1 MSNQPLPPG
10 RRARPLTDSATRF
23 LALIC
28 ALLAVVA
35 TLGTPSHVRAQA
47 AAAPAPA
54 AAAPKPTD
62 IFQGPGTR
70 LPLLGDETPKFGQTP
85 RPDDETLKK
94 YRQYIDSL
102 VDPDNTLEL
111 VVGRPR
117 LVVLKQT
124 PLRIQIPNEDIATYT
139 LLSGSEVSVT
149 GVHTGTTLLN
159 IWVKD
164 ANAPKGQSVLSYLV
178 RVIPDPEAKSRL
190 ERIYKALEGE
200 VNKAF
205 PNSGI
210 TITLVGDSLVVR
222 GQATDAKESSQIL
235 SVIISN
241 APSPTAA
248 NNPVTYFDDT
258 RNLGA
263 GGRDTLIPGVSN
275 FRFRFDTDSAGLTN
289 NSRGLGGTGN
299 NNNTQNL
306 SNITLPGGG
315 KVINLIRVPGE
326 PQVMLRVTVAE
337 VNRSAAR
344 SIGLNFSMNNGPRQ
358 NPNAIAN
365 LAGNLASGGA
375 NLPMIL
381 DNGQVQISL
390 QALRGLNLSKSL
402 AEPNLVTLNGQ
413 AATFSSGGQ
422 FPVPVVTGATST
434 GLQGVDFVNF
444 GVTLSFTPYIR
455 DRDQIRLVLAA
466 EVSSRAPE
474 IGTTVGAS
482 DVSGKNTSNVETVV
496 ELRAGQT
503 LAVAGLIQRSF
514 SNNKNRV
521 PGAGDVPLIGWLFGT
536 ATNNA
541 DEREL
546 IVLVNTELVYPLE
559 SKELAPLPGHDIFE
573 PDDLEFYLLGR
584 LESQRK
590 DKDGNPRQDWRS
602 PARNDWDRLFAKTPE
617 EAALDREER
626 ERARAEKA
634 EKEAREAARENK
646 ESSEGT
652 KPDEFPAAP
661 APATEGEAK
670 PLSQGR
676 TSVLPSTANAEQ
688 RQRYQKAEQTY
699 IIGPSGYS
707 DSSQR

>member
-1 MSNQPLPPG
+1 MFNQTLQPG
-10 RRARPLTDSATRF
+10 CRPRNPRTPRF
-23 LALIC
+23 LAIRLL
-28 ALLAVVA
+28 ALLCAVLAAFV
-35 TLGTPSHVRAQA
+35 TFGTPQAVRAQA
-47 AAAPAPA
+47 APAAPAPA
-54 AAAPKPTD
+54 AVRPAD
-62 IFQGPGTR
+62 IFQGGGAR
-70 LPLLGDETPKFGQTP
+70 LPMLGDETPKLGSTP

-94 YRQYIDSL
+94 YRQFVDSL

-111 VVGRPR
+111 IVGRPR

-124 PLRIQIPNEDIATYT
+124 PLRLQIPNEDIATYT
-139 LLSGSEVSVT
+139 VLSGSEVSLT
-149 GVHTGTTLLN
+149 GIRTGTTLLN

-164 ANAPKGQSVLSYLV
+164 SNAPKGQSVLSYLV
-178 RVIPDPEAKSRL
+178 RVMPDPEAKNRL

-210 TITLVGDSLVVR
+210 SLTLVGDSLVVR
-222 GQATDAKESSQIL
+222 GQATDAKEAGQIIA
-235 SVIISN
+235 VIASN
-241 APSPTAA
+241 APSPAAA
-248 NNPVTYFDDT
+248 NNPVTFLDDT
-258 RNLGA
+258 RNMDASGNA
-263 GGRDTLIPGVSN
+263 QLIPGVQN
-275 FRFRFDTDSAGLTN
+275 FRYRFETDKAGQTLV
-289 NSRGLGGTGN
+289 SRNTGGTGGN
-299 NNNTQNL
+299 NIGIGGNTSAIN
-306 SNITLPGGG
+306 LPGGG
-315 KVINLIRVPGE
+315 TISNLIRVPGE
-326 PQVMLRVTVAE
+326 PQIMLRVTVAE

-344 SIGLNFSMNNGPRQ
+344 SIGLNFKMNNGGRQ

-365 LAGNLASGGA
+365 VAGNLTSAGA

-381 DNGQVQISL
+381 DNGQVEISL

-413 AATFSSGGQ
+413 SASFSSGGQ

-444 GVTLSFTPYIR
+444 GVTLTFTPYIK
-455 DRDQIRLVLAA
+455 DRNMIRLVLAA

-474 IGTTVGAS
+474 IGTSVGAS

-521 PGAGDVPLIGWLFGT
+521 PGAGDLPWIGWLFGT

-546 IVLVNTELVYPLE
+546 IVLVNAELIKPLDA
-559 SKELAPLPGHDIFE
+559 KEVAPLPGYDVFE

-584 LESQRK
+584 QESQRK
-590 DKDGNPRQDWRS
+590 DDDGNPRQDWRS
-602 PARNDWDRLFAKTPE
+602 PARNDWDRLFANTPE
-617 EAALDREER
+617 EAAAEREKRDR
-626 ERARAEKA
+626 ERADRAARRSQEDGEEKA
-634 EKEAREAARENK
+634 TTEEKSTGED
-646 ESSEGT
+646 T
-652 KPDEFPAAP
+652 FPAAP
-661 APATEGEAK
+661 VSSGQNGNGT
-670 PLSQGR
+670 
-676 TSVLPSTANAEQ
+676 LPSNATTEQ

-707 DSSQR
+707 DAASK